1 MVCVY
6 CESETRV
13 VNSRHQKRANNVW
26 RRRQCMSCQAVF
38 TTLEG
43 PDTGQVFRVSRHTTL
58 EPFSR
63 DKLLLSIHDSL
74 KHRKTA
80 VSDASALT
88 NTILSRLHAQ
98 LVDAVIAPEQIAQ
111 TSLDVLNNFD
121 SVAATHY
128 QAFHTN

>member
-6 CESETRV
+6 CESRTQV
-13 VNSRHQKRANNVW
+13 INSRHQKRTNNVW
-26 RRRQCMSCQAVF
+26 RRRQCVSCRAIF

-43 PDTGQVFRVSRHTTL
+43 TDTGQAFRVVKLNKL

-74 KHRKTA
+74 RHRKTA

-111 TSLDVLNNFD
+111 TSLDVLNKFD

-128 QAFHTN
+128 RAFHSR